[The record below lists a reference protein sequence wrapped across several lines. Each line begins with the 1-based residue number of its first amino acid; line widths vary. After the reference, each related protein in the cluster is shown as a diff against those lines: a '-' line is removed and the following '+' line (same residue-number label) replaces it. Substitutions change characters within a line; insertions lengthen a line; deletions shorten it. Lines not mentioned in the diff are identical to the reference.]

1 VVAVGYPNLRVCGV
15 SFRVCLFCFG
25 CVAVPRATVRK
36 LLKLQSICF
45 ESFNSVHRTRD
56 DKVCVCIWMTRSVYA
71 NTRRTKCRNYFCVA
85 SLKVGSEQHITG
97 ISLFF
102 PDKFTYKNQKMAFT
116 DVNTVCGM
124 FSLASLAFFIVA
136 CIAYT
141 DRKDDIQNT
150 AWFGGTLRSATGSG
164 KFYVGLNHIYDKSA
178 GAAVNFGGSM
188 CPLSFCS
195 ECERDGDNTFALI
208 VIATVFS
215 FLEFVTCFAYMRT
228 VTVAAQLAQMV
239 QALVAA
245 VFSLVGVA
253 IFMGGC
259 YRSLGYSSG
268 FENLHWGTSAILAT
282 LGMLMMWVVV
292 FMHIAGAV
300 DLGQPAT
307 SNMYHQQNVAV

>member
-1 VVAVGYPNLRVCGV
+1 VSDVTEIWKQTTHHWNL
-15 SFRVCLFCFG
+15 
-25 CVAVPRATVRK
+25 T
-36 LLKLQSICF
+36 LLSRQ
-45 ESFNSVHRTRD
+45 VH
-56 DKVCVCIWMTRSVYA
+56 IQEA
-71 NTRRTKCRNYFCVA
+71 
-85 SLKVGSEQHITG
+85 
-97 ISLFF
+97 
-102 PDKFTYKNQKMAFT
+102 KMAFT

-164 KFYVGLNHIYDKSA
+164 KFYVGLNHIYDKGS
-178 GAAVNFGGSM
+178 GAVVNFGGNL

-208 VIATVFS
+208 VVATVFS

-259 YRSLGYSSG
+259 YRSLGDSSG

-300 DLGQPAT
+300 DLGQPAPT